1 MSQLSNDE
9 ILQVVC
15 PICQSA
21 PLEAC
26 KERDGSPLIG
36 GFHRERVA
44 FREAFPVLPKEIM
57 SVLSPTDK
65 AIAVYYAFVL
75 LADSC
80 AANSEKLFGKS
91 FTSQEIQRTFG
102 KAALQKAQAD
112 GMLGKASTGNR
123 KQRRAAAKTKKSLL
137 IM

>member
-1 MSQLSNDE
+1 MNQLSADE

-15 PICQSA
+15 PICEAA
-21 PLEAC
+21 PLQAC
-26 KERDGSPLIG
+26 HERDGSPLIG
-36 GFHRERVA
+36 GFHKERVL
-44 FREAFPVLPKEIM
+44 FREQFPVLPKEVPSI
-57 SVLSPTDK
+57 LTPTDK
-65 AIAVYYAFVL
+65 SILTYYAFVM

-80 AANSEKLFGKS
+80 AANSEKLFGKK

-112 GMLGKASTGNR
+112 GMLGKIATGNR
-123 KQRRAAAKTKKSLL
+123 KQRRAAAKNKKSLL